1 VIEGAEV
8 EMGVQARTVAVID
21 DDLPVLESLVNLLA
35 SSGYKAEPYSSAE
48 QSLGRMVFRGHP
60 ALLPM

>member
-1 VIEGAEV
+1 
-8 EMGVQARTVAVID
+8 MGVQARTVAVID